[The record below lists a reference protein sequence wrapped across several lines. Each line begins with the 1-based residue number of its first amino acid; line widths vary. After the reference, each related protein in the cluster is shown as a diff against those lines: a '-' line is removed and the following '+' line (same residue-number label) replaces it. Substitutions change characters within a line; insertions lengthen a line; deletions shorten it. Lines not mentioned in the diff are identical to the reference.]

1 MNTKVTVI
9 KKTLSVEEYLNKIRS
24 YLKDIINKLKKS
36 GSWQIQLTIANNF
49 ISFNAERVMNLKSD
63 NMEIMMKQV
72 KL

>member
-1 MNTKVTVI
+1 MDTKVTVI

-36 GSWQIQLTIANNF
+36 GSWQIQLTTANNF
-49 ISFNAERVMNLKSD
+49 ISFNAERVMHLKSD